1 MIFARCF
8 LYAWLIFY
16 KKQKDTIMNS
26 ISISKEFEI
35 VKQVSILSQNKTN
48 GYGRSNEKEED
59 SISILSKIKKN
70 KEQYNKLQLLQ
81 NPHISVIE
89 KLMIIKE
96 MEKDD
101 LNSIDTFQL
110 QKGGLWKDWE

>member
-1 MIFARCF
+1 MIFSRWV
-8 LYAWLIFY
+8 LYSWLIFY

-26 ISISKEFEI
+26 ISTSNEFEI
-35 VKQVSILSQNKTN
+35 IKQVSILSQNKTS
-48 GYGRSNEKEED
+48 GYHHSNEIED

-70 KEQYNKLQLLQ
+70 KERYSYLQSLQ

-96 MEKDD
+96 IEKDD
-101 LNSIDTFQL
+101 LNAIDTFNL